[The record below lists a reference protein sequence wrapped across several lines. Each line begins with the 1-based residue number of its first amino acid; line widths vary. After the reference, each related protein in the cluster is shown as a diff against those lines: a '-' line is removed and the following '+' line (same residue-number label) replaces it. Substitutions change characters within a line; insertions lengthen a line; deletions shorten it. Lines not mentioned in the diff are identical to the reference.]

1 MKLTE
6 THIQELYKFTR
17 KHFVEHYDVQTEL
30 VDHLANDIESIW
42 IEKPKLT
49 FEQARDESFKKFG
62 VFGFMEVVEQKQN
75 QMTKKYFK
83 TILKFAKEWFRLPR
97 IILTVLI
104 ALSFYYIQETPNAYY
119 IYASIYGLIIFL
131 ETIILIINKRKSN
144 KQFKKT
150 DKKWM
155 FQNIIQINGIGN
167 SVLILFY
174 VFDFSMPN
182 NAKDFLLM
190 GDFRRISSALLIS
203 AVVILGYITL
213 VVIPQKA
220 EELLEET
227 YPEYKLSKTL

>member
-1 MKLTE
+1 MKLTDI
-6 THIQELYKFTR
+6 HIEELYKFTK

-42 IEKPKLT
+42 EALPDLS
-49 FEQARDESFKKFG
+49 FQDARDKSFQKFG
-62 VFGFMEVVEQKQN
+62 VFGFMTVVEHKQN

-131 ETIILIINKRKSN
+131 EVFILFRNKIKSN

-150 DKKWM
+150 GKKWM

-167 SVLILFY
+167 SALILFY
-174 VFDFSMPN
+174 VFRFSMKN
-182 NAKDFLLM
+182 NAQDFLLM
-190 GDFRRISSALLIS
+190 GDFRRILSALLIS